1 MKVGVIEMENSSEAT
16 GFVGYSPPLIVNAFF
31 RCASSRLYLES
42 GLRRLHITAAAMR
55 TTPPTPAATGTILFL
70 EQTEERRG
78 TRISFRKTF
87 GVLLNYHYY
96 ANRETA
102 RGSARV

>member
-1 MKVGVIEMENSSEAT
+1 MVGVIEMEISSEAT
-16 GFVGYSPPLIVNAFF
+16 GFVGYPPSLIVNAFF

-42 GLRRLHITAAAMR
+42 GLRRLHITAAAAMR

-70 EQTEERRG
+70 EQKEEGRG
-78 TRISFRKTF
+78 TRISFCKTL
-87 GVLLNYHYY
+87 GVLNYHYY